1 MWLGGYCVEK
11 QWSKQTYLHTWVQKS
26 IKEKIGK
33 KKDKRQTTK
42 THMKQKKKRV
52 LGIGNRP
59 TGLCTND
66 DFKVLLTSH
75 IQATKEIKS
84 RLLPK
89 FKF

>member
-1 MWLGGYCVEK
+1 MAGGYCVEK

-33 KKDKRQTTK
+33 KKIKDKQQK
-42 THMKQKKKRV
+42 HIWNKKKCV
-52 LGIGNRP
+52 LGIGDRP

-75 IQATKEIKS
+75 IQATEEIKS

>member
-1 MWLGGYCVEK
+1 
-11 QWSKQTYLHTWVQKS
+11 
-26 IKEKIGK
+26 
-33 KKDKRQTTK
+33 
-42 THMKQKKKRV
+42 MKQKKKRV

-75 IQATKEIKS
+75 IQATEEIKS